1 MSGGDLAALAFIV
14 LALFIDI
21 VNFGAGVVFIA
32 MLAVGFVFGI
42 ATFGTF
48 TVANVIFARGFSVF
62 AHRYPIPF
70 IFIKLSSIVQRI
82 VFLIL
87 KYNRFRRKIIQ
98 LVVEWEEVEMKEN
111 SKALT
116 KMSK

>member
-1 MSGGDLAALAFIV
+1 MIWLRWRSLYWRI
-14 LALFIDI
+14 FIDI
-21 VNFGAGVVFIA
+21 VILVRWLVFIA

-98 LVVEWEEVEMKEN
+98 LVVEWEEVKMKEN